1 MHQLAILDRVLL
13 TVVEIL
19 HISIDIVLL
28 AYLGSQSIPQ
38 VVSPVIQRLRILVL
52 FHNFVYSSSL
62 FTIEKRGKIYKR
74 NHDKKFDLR

>member
-13 TVVEIL
+13 TVMEIL

-28 AYLGSQSIPQ
+28 ADLGSQSIPQ

-62 FTIEKRGKIYKR
+62 FR
-74 NHDKKFDLR
+74 

>member
-1 MHQLAILDRVLL
+1 MHQLAILDRVLI

-28 AYLGSQSIPQ
+28 ADLGSQSIPQ

-62 FTIEKRGKIYKR
+62 FR
-74 NHDKKFDLR
+74 

>member
-1 MHQLAILDRVLL
+1 MHQLAILDRVLI

-28 AYLGSQSIPQ
+28 ADLGSQSIPQ
-38 VVSPVIQRLRILVL
+38 VVSPIIQRLRILVL

-62 FTIEKRGKIYKR
+62 FTIEKRGKICKR
-74 NHDKKFDLR
+74 NNDKKVDLR